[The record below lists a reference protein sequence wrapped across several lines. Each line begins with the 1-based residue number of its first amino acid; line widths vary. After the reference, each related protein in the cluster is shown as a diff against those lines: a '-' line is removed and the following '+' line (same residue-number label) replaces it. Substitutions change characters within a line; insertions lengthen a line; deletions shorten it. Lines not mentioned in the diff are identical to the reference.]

1 MHDVPEDLALA
12 VRRAATTAPAH
23 GGDLDAVR
31 RRWRSRRRRRAAV
44 TAGSVACLVVLTAA
58 GVPLV
63 TDRLNPADRSAAT
76 VRPSTPAE
84 RLLFGPASG
93 LVSYENGRKVGLVG
107 TPLVVTEI
115 NLDGSV
121 VRHPLSEHLVRI
133 RGLSDGRLVGLTQPP
148 WRLMVLRPDGS
159 IEHSRDLGPDDTPLE
174 LLDVTAREAYLLRN
188 GDTIVAHD
196 LATGRERTVMPAG
209 TFAGRPRQV
218 PPLPPDQAA
227 FLAVAAGP
235 GLLSTWERQSPD
247 GTPPG
252 TSVPA
257 DQSRCGIHVAGLGDQ
272 RQQENWS
279 IPSCS
284 LVVDARS
291 SPDGRLLAVIHDR
304 TSSDGPDGKAS
315 TRVTVFDVATGEVRV
330 SQQIGRTLVRVTRD
344 EGAQVYIWEDVMAW
358 ADNHTL
364 RIGHTTQT
372 PEDPDD
378 RFYRVDDLLPLKVS
392 TLTVQ

>member
-1 MHDVPEDLALA
+1 MHDVPEDLASA
-12 VRRAATTAPAH
+12 VRRAASTAPAH

-31 RRWRSRRRRRAAV
+31 RRWRSRRRRRTAV
-44 TAGSVACLVVLTAA
+44 TAGSVACLVTLTAA

-84 RLLFGPASG
+84 RLLFDPANDFLS
-93 LVSYENGRKVGLVG
+93 SEDGRKVGFVD
-107 TPLVVTEI
+107 TPPAVTEI
-115 NLDGSV
+115 DLDGSV
-121 VRHPLSEHLVRI
+121 VKHPLPGNLVSVA
-133 RGLSDGRLVGLTQPP
+133 GLSDGRLVGLTQPP
-148 WRLMVLRPDGS
+148 RRLMVLRPDGG
-159 IEHSRDLGPDDTPLE
+159 IEHSRDVGTDDTPLE
-174 LLDVTAREAYLLRN
+174 LLDVTAQEAYLLRN
-188 GDTIVAHD
+188 GDTMVAHD

-209 TFAGRPRQV
+209 TFAGRHKQV
-218 PPLPPDQAA
+218 RPDQFPVPPDQAT
-227 FLAVAAGP
+227 FLAVAAGL

-257 DQSRCGIHVAGLGDQ
+257 DQSRCGIHVVGLADQ
-272 RQQENWS
+272 RQRGNWS

-284 LVVDARS
+284 TVRTARS

-304 TSSDGPDGKAS
+304 TSSDVPDGLAW
-315 TRVTVFDVATGEVRV
+315 RVTVFDVATGEVRA
-330 SQQIGRTLVRVTRD
+330 SEQLGRTMPPHTDD
-344 EGAQVYIWEDVMAW
+344 EKPQVYIWEDAMAW
-358 ADNHTL
+358 ADNHAL
-364 RIGHTTQT
+364 RVGVAQI

-378 RFYRVDDLLPLKVS
+378 RLYRYDELLQIS